1 MTDRKRASQEDNLFA
16 SGVNVVISLPWP
28 PGLILT
34 SSPANLNLWNATVS
48 SMCHPGISHPL
59 NKENA
64 ALIYNQLHKEHFLCS
79 FEIFFFKLKVPI
91 KAGMPEHDSYL
102 LRVSAPL
109 PPHSKGPLFPRA
121 GRLHNPRP
129 LLSYPRAPTS
139 RARTVYTAS
148 AQRVNCYVKD

>member
-1 MTDRKRASQEDNLFA
+1 MTDRKRTSQKDNLSA
-16 SGVNVVISLPWP
+16 SGVKVVISSSWP
-28 PGLILT
+28 PGLILPY
-34 SSPANLNLWNATVS
+34 SPANLNLWNATVS
-48 SMCHPGISHPL
+48 SMCHPGICHPL
-59 NKENA
+59 NEENA

-79 FEIFFFKLKVPI
+79 FEIFFKLKVPI

-129 LLSYPRAPTS
+129 LLSYPRARTS

-148 AQRVNCYVKD
+148 AHRVTCYVKD